1 VRSDSRRP
9 RRPKETIRPCSF
21 VFPRGA
27 DSSIRTGQTSVFEPP
42 RAVRNR
48 AWWWT
53 RSKTFGS
60 LSQIAKAMTGTIGTA
75 TASSAFVRER
85 LRQPMS
91 AQRRR
96 KERSALA
103 RLSSREGLIHPSEP
117 GQASVFEPPRAVRNR
132 AWWWTRSK
140 QQPWKR
146 KFAARDFRQDAPG
159 IALRIAGPTTETGP
173 WRGKLR
179 KCRAIL
185 WRRKSRRFARTT
197 WWS

>member
-1 VRSDSRRP
+1 MAAAKSRRSADGLAGSVARARTP
-9 RRPKETIRPCSF
+9 
-21 VFPRGA
+21 GA
-27 DSSIRTGQTSVFEPP
+27 RAGQ
-42 RAVRNR
+42 RN
-48 AWWWT
+48 
-53 RSKTFGS
+53 
-60 LSQIAKAMTGTIGTA
+60 
-75 TASSAFVRER
+75 
-85 LRQPMS
+85 
-91 AQRRR
+91 
-96 KERSALA
+96 RSALA

-146 KFAARDFRQDAPG
+146 KFAASDFRQDAPG

-197 WWS
+197 WWRTQSPQKGLRRADFPVYQGNLPLLRF